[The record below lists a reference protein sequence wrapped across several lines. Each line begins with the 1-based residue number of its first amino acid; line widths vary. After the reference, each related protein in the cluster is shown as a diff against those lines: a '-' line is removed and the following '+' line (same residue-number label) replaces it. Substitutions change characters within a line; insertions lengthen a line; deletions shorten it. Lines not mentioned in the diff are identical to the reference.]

1 MRAVTMKEA
10 KARLNQLVEAATR
23 GEQVVLMRGSKHV
36 AAIVPIS
43 VDELELAARLT
54 DAQAERLWKRLAE
67 ERVSGRTLVFDSP
80 MTVTTTDG
88 MIAKLNSASLDMNAG
103 SMSTGDPVEILFKGS
118 KITALSMNMADNGR
132 VIVFENRVRVDIE
145 PSKTPDKAASG
156 GSNAVN

>member
-80 MTVTTTDG
+80 EAV
-88 MIAKLNSASLDMNAG
+88 
-103 SMSTGDPVEILFKGS
+103 
-118 KITALSMNMADNGR
+118 
-132 VIVFENRVRVDIE
+132 VRHL
-145 PSKTPDKAASG
+145 AASG
-156 GSNAVN
+156 REARAGRTRARKAKRRV